1 MSVIIITLIIMYLI
15 SCIRDRRQQLNEL
28 FILKSLQT
36 LKISK
41 YRENIYFRIQRRE
54 KRIKLFYCWPAI
66 ELYELYEDWQKNRS
80 RNTKS

>member
-1 MSVIIITLIIMYLI
+1 MFITIIFVIAYLI
-15 SCIRDRRQQLNEL
+15 SCITYRGQQKSEL

-41 YRENIYFRIQRRE
+41 YRENIYLRIQRHE

-66 ELYELYEDWQKNRS
+66 ELYELYEDWQANRN